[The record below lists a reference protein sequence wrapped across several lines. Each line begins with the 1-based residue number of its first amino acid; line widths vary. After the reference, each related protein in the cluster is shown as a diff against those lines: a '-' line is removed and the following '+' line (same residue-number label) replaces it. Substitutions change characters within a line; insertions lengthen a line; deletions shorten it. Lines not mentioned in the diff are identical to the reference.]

1 MIRILSHADIF
12 SFVAFKC
19 LQSESMDSRVLMEIL
34 KSMSMAISDAM
45 SIATVQ
51 TLGLQQM
58 RREAAIELAPKGSL
72 TSEAKRK
79 LRLALFTSKILF
91 DGRIDVV
98 YKENVA
104 EIHET
109 LVKKAIINQAK
120 PNPSSVSFLP
130 DALRLN
136 LARIRLN
143 FRRLLRRTLPSP
155 LLDYLVEDHPLLH
168 LLEILFG
175 RDLSDVTYKI
185 LFSDSKFWIQNP
197 MPSPDILIRL
207 SSLTLVSY

>member
-1 MIRILSHADIF
+1 
-12 SFVAFKC
+12 
-19 LQSESMDSRVLMEIL
+19 MEIL
-34 KSMSMAISDAM
+34 KSMSMAITDAM
-45 SIATVQ
+45 SIATAQ

-58 RREAAIELAPKGSL
+58 RREATIESAPKGSL

-79 LRLALFTSKILF
+79 LRLALFTSKLLF
-91 DGRIDVV
+91 DGRIDAFLQG
-98 YKENVA
+98 KCGRDPQNSC
-104 EIHET
+104 
-109 LVKKAIINQAK
+109 KKRPLSIRLNLTRLLL
-120 PNPSSVSFLP
+120 FLP

-136 LARIRLN
+136 LARIRPS
-143 FRRLLRRTLPSP
+143 FRRLLRRTLPSS
-155 LLDYLVEDHPLLH
+155 LLDYLVEDHTLLH